1 MRLGIKST
9 FVITGLGMLLG
20 TAMAVAAENDEAAGR
35 PTREEVVAKFD
46 LDGDGQLN
54 EEERRAVGQARAAA
68 RQGGRK
74 GENGHGGR
82 KGKNGFGGSKGKNGH
97 GGPKGRNGFG
107 GSKGKNGHGGAK
119 GKNGHGGAKG
129 DNGRGARGNR

>member
-9 FVITGLGMLLG
+9 IVTAGFGMLLG
-20 TAMAVAAENDEAAGR
+20 AAVAVAAENDEAAGR
-35 PTREEVVAKFD
+35 PTRGEVIAEFD
-46 LDGDGQLN
+46 PDGDGQLSKA
-54 EEERRAVGQARAAA
+54 ERGAVGQARAAA

-129 DNGRGARGNR
+129 DNGRGARGNQ